1 MLDYYDRAGD
11 RHVETYAR
19 RRDAEA
25 RQAAVH
31 VGMRAGTHT
40 PASKSIT
47 VAEAAAAW
55 LTRIKLEGRERATL
69 AQYRQHVDLHIVP
82 RLGREKLS
90 DLTAPGITAF
100 RDELLHELSRALA
113 RKVLTSLKSI
123 LGDAQ
128 RAGTV
133 AQNVA
138 LPVTVGPNKR
148 GQGKLTPGEIKRI
161 LAAATGRA
169 RAIIIVATF
178 TGIRGSEL
186 RGLRWSDVD
195 LKRGEL
201 HVRQRADRYN
211 VIGSPK
217 SEAGERT
224 VPIGPMVVNTLRE
237 WKLAAQPA

>member
-19 RRDAEA
+19 RKDAEA
-25 RQAAVH
+25 RAAAVQ

-40 PASKSIT
+40 APSKSAT

-55 LTRIKLEGRERATL
+55 LTRIELEGRERATL

-82 RLGREKLS
+82 RLGREKIS
-90 DLTAPGITAF
+90 DLTAPRITGF
-100 RDELLHELSRALA
+100 RDELMSRLSRSLA

-128 RAGTV
+128 KRGTV

-138 LPVTVGPNKR
+138 LAVSIGPDKR
-148 GQGKLTPGEIKRI
+148 GKGKLKVGVDIPAPDEIKRI

-169 RAIIIVATF
+169 RPFIITATF
-178 TGIRGSEL
+178 SGLRGSEL
-186 RGLRWSDVD
+186 RGLRWSDV
-195 LKRGEL
+195 RSQA
-201 HVRQRADRYN
+201 R
-211 VIGSPK
+211 
-217 SEAGERT
+217 
-224 VPIGPMVVNTLRE
+224 
-237 WKLAAQPA
+237 